1 MKRTLLRNPYEKRQ
15 GAFGIRED
23 EKVMYLH
30 VGNNYNIRT
39 REIIGVF
46 DADTA
51 TVSAIT
57 KKYLSEADA
66 RGAVIFASE
75 EIPKSFV
82 LYRKRDG
89 SYHICFSQL
98 SSSSLIGRMG
108 REEGNEKTK
117 AAHS

>member
-1 MKRTLLRNPYEKRQ
+1 
-15 GAFGIRED
+15 
-23 EKVMYLH
+23 MYLH
-30 VGNNYNIRT
+30 VGNNHNVRT
-39 REIIGVF
+39 RDIIGVF

-66 RGAVIFASE
+66 KGSVTFASE

-82 LYRKRDG
+82 LYKTRDKG
-89 SYHICFSQL
+89 YRICFSQL

-108 REEGNEKTK
+108 RYEGI
-117 AAHS
+117 